1 MLQHAHNPVDWYP
14 WGSEA
19 FERAALEDKP
29 VFVSIGYSAC
39 HWCHVMEE
47 ECFNDEEVAE
57 LMNRAF
63 ICIKV
68 DREERPD
75 IDGAYMAV
83 CQHMGR
89 SCGWPLNIVMTPK
102 KNPFF
107 ATSYVPKQ
115 SRFDVIGMM
124 ELVPQLE
131 QIWTTR
137 RNDLENL
144 GIDIIRSLEKSEENR
159 SKSVLGPDV
168 LESAFEWFSQNFDE
182 DNGGFGYAPKFPSPH
197 NLIFLLRYWNRT
209 KNKAALIMVE
219 KTLTAMGM
227 GGIFD
232 QLGFGFHRYSTDAE
246 WLVPHFEK
254 MLYDQALLTLAYTEA
269 YQATADEEFKATAK
283 EVLEYVIRDMLSPEG
298 GFYSAQDADSE
309 GEEGKFYLWT
319 EDEIRRTLSSE
330 DADFAVRI
338 FSIHADGNHDP
349 GKNRGGMSSLH
360 LERTLEQNAQELQ
373 MGADELTRKLTQIRS
388 VLLETRNMRIHP
400 LKDNKILTDWN
411 GLVIAAL
418 AKASQVLADPKY
430 LQAAVKASD
439 FVLGKMRNEKALLH
453 SYANG
458 KSEIEGFLD
467 DYAFLVWGLIEIYE
481 ANFDEDILRIA
492 VGLTKIMIDRFWDEN
507 SGGFYFTSKD
517 ATDAIL
523 RRRVAYDGAL
533 PSGNSVG
540 FLNLLRLGRLTGS
553 SAFEEM
559 ANRMSM
565 VFADEVKR
573 APAAHSFMLVGLE
586 FITGPTFN
594 VVLVGEPQ
602 EKGTSEMLE
611 ALRRLYLP
619 GLLISLHKPGASVI
633 PYEKLEGKAT
643 AYVCRGQT
651 CMPPTNDVSKMLE
664 LIGFASTG
672 T

>member
-1 MLQHAHNPVDWYP
+1 
-14 WGSEA
+14 
-19 FERAALEDKP
+19 
-29 VFVSIGYSAC
+29 
-39 HWCHVMEE
+39 MEE

-63 ICIKV
+63 VCIKV

-89 SCGWPLNIVMTPK
+89 SCGWPLNILITPK

-107 ATSYVPKQ
+107 AASYIPKQ
-115 SRFDVIGMM
+115 SRFDVIGMI
-124 ELVPQLE
+124 ELVPQIE

-144 GIDIIRSLEKSEENR
+144 GIDIIRSLEKSEDNR
-159 SKSVLGPDV
+159 SQSVLGPDV
-168 LESAFEWFSQNFDE
+168 SERAFEWFSQNFDE

-219 KTLTAMGM
+219 KTLTAMRM

-232 QLGFGFHRYSTDAE
+232 QLGFGFHRYSTNAE

-283 EVLEYVIRDMLSPEG
+283 EVLEYVNRDMLSPEG

-319 EDEIRRTLSSE
+319 ENEIRRTLSPE

-338 FSIHADGNHDP
+338 FSIQPDGNHDP
-349 GKNRGGMSSLH
+349 GKNRGSMSSLH
-360 LERTLEQNAQELQ
+360 LEGTLEQTAQELQ
-373 MGADELTRKLTQIRS
+373 MGADELTRKLKRIRS
-388 VLLETRNMRIHP
+388 ILLETRNMRIHP

-418 AKASQVLADPKY
+418 AKASRVFADPKY
-430 LQAAVKASD
+430 LQAAVKASS

-453 SYANG
+453 SYTNG

-481 ANFDEDILRIA
+481 ANFDEDVLRIA

-507 SGGFYFTSKD
+507 SGGFYFTSKN

-523 RRRVAYDGAL
+523 RRREAYDGAL

-559 ANRMSM
+559 ANRLSM
-565 VFADEVKR
+565 VFADEIKR

-611 ALRRLYLP
+611 ALRRHYLP
-619 GLLISLHKPGASVI
+619 GLLISLHTPGASDI
-633 PYEKLEGKAT
+633 AYEKLEGKAT